1 MRKLLFVLVLCVASC
16 LSAEESKPLADAGT
30 VTCDYSPPAGSRSQ
44 WVKSS
49 AGYSAA
55 VELQTAIT
63 GSGSHRRCVT
73 SWKLHVRGRDGNE
86 RVITV
91 GQRDDT
97 PDDTEWIQENS
108 FQIDGWSKD
117 GNIVVTSQIQAQG
130 DWDETTPI
138 LFDFTT
144 KRYSRVELFPLF
156 KVMIPADCYVVYR
169 VIGVSN
175 NGTVLISASST
186 DDDRDSG
193 TPQCFAESRWKL
205 DSRNRTISRVLPLK
219 KN

>member
-1 MRKLLFVLVLCVASC
+1 MRKLPFVLVLCVASC
-16 LSAEESKPLADAGT
+16 VFAQESRPLTDAGT
-30 VTCDYSPPAGSRSQ
+30 VTCDYPSPTGNLSQ

-49 AGYSAA
+49 AGFSAA

-73 SWKLHVRGRDGNE
+73 SWKLHVRGKDGNE
-86 RVITV
+86 QVITV

-108 FQIDGWSKD
+108 FQIDGWSRD

-144 KRYSRVELFPLF
+144 KRYSRVELSPLF
-156 KVMIPADCYVVYR
+156 KAMIPADCYVVYR
-169 VIGVSN
+169 VLGVSD
-175 NGTVLISASST
+175 NGKVLISASST

-205 DSRNRTISRVLPLK
+205 DSRNRTVSRVAPPK

>member
-1 MRKLLFVLVLCVASC
+1 MRKLPFVLLLCVATC
-16 LSAEESKPLADAGT
+16 VFAEESKPLADAGT

-49 AGYSAA
+49 AGFSAA
-55 VELQTAIT
+55 VELQTAIIEL
-63 GSGSHRRCVT
+63 GSHRRCVT
-73 SWKLHVRGRDGNE
+73 SWKLHVRGKGGNE
-86 RVITV
+86 QVITV

-97 PDDTEWIQENS
+97 PDDTEWVQENS

-156 KVMIPADCYVVYR
+156 KEMIPADCNVVYR
-169 VIGVSN
+169 VLGVSDN
-175 NGTVLISASST
+175 RTVLISAFST

-193 TPQCFAESRWKL
+193 TPQCFAESRWRL
-205 DSRNRTISRVLPLK
+205 DSRNRTVSRVAPPD

>member
-1 MRKLLFVLVLCVASC
+1 MRKLPFVLVLWVASC
-16 LSAEESKPLADAGT
+16 VFAQESKPLANAGT
-30 VTCDYSPPAGSRSQ
+30 VTCDYPSRTGNRSQ

-49 AGYSAA
+49 TGFSAA
-55 VELQTAIT
+55 VEVQTAIT

-73 SWKLHVRGRDGNE
+73 SWKLHVRGKDGTE
-86 RVITV
+86 QVITV

-156 KVMIPADCYVVYR
+156 SAMIPADCYVVYR
-169 VIGVSN
+169 VLGVRD

-205 DSRNRTISRVLPLK
+205 DSRNRTVSRVAPPK
-219 KN
+219 RN